1 VRYRLLGPLQVVLGD
16 TAVDIGPPKQR
27 AVLGVLLIAQGR
39 VVSTDRLI
47 DAVWGDDAPGSA
59 MASLQA
65 YISNLRKALR
75 PGGGAA
81 SPIVRQAPGYYL
93 DAEDTDLGAF
103 VECCAISRTA
113 VEAGDWRAALAA
125 AEDALALWRGPLLA
139 DLRDEA
145 WVRDEAARVDDLRT
159 ECLEHRVTAL
169 LALGRAADAVSQA
182 AQLRHADPLRDRG
195 AWLQMLALYRSGR
208 TAEALEVFGSHAQLL
223 DDELGLEPGA
233 ELREL
238 QTSILRQAPE
248 LAAWPRSPEWTGA
261 GSVPAP
267 TVQPAELLEAPPTGL
282 IGRTRELSTVTRL
295 LDDVDAGATRWLV
308 LTGPPGIGKT
318 RLAEEAA
325 ARGAQRGGRVLW
337 VGCPDERGTPAWWPM
352 RQLVRALGADAD
364 QVLQVPAEVDSDTAR
379 FHVYERIQT
388 LLEGVSRER
397 PLVVVIDDAQWADPT
412 SASCLAYIAGA
423 VRDHPIFVVVTVRDA
438 EHGPE
443 LSRFL
448 ATAARGDGN
457 RHLEVPALSRDE
469 VRALANQVAEDVLTD
484 AETAVLADR
493 TAGNPFFVSE
503 YARLPPT
510 ERAGTEIPG
519 AIRSVLD
526 RRLAGLDPAVLQ
538 MLRAAAVIG
547 DVVEFAVLAATTRLD
562 FDTLADYLDEAA
574 DERIVVAAHDG
585 DGYAFAHG
593 LLRTQLLAD
602 IPALRRQRLHAKV
615 AEVLQDGAVDDVLT
629 RRAQHLVAALPLV
642 DPADVV
648 HACRLAAEQAT
659 QRWSS
664 ETAARWWQAALD
676 AYDLLPTAARNDA
689 DRDALTVAMLG
700 ALARAGRGQ
709 TVLETVQQ
717 HILDALRTGRTAT
730 AGRLASAL
738 LRVSGGWPWLAP
750 GVDPGPLLTV
760 LSQAAELAAGDP
772 AAEARIRAALA
783 VGHCYHPDA
792 SIASAQLALSREL
805 AQATGDPDIIADS
818 LMGLLITYSGV
829 ARLSAQ
835 TLFWVEELIT
845 LDHNEIR
852 EDTVIAHSVAT
863 MAAMNLGDVD
873 GAVAH
878 LRAGIDGSEELQ
890 LPVLRAQLRWT
901 EATIAL
907 WRGDFAETERHH
919 AIAASVHEQTELY
932 EAGSGMLAAASLI
945 REKGRIPESGLLSHD
960 VPETGGDGMVG
971 VVQVALETVRDGDR
985 AFAESLLR
993 RGLSVPP
1000 THNWMSLGTY
1010 VLLAHLCVNHA
1021 LTDFVP
1027 TLLEALEPFGER
1039 IAVIGQVGMAGP
1051 VALATARLHALQGDV
1066 GAARADL
1073 AVAVGIA
1080 ERTGGVPTLIRC
1092 RLLDLELDS
1101 TGTDVE
1107 ARAQQL
1113 ERDARRL
1120 GMLGV
1125 ADAAGRLALESGTPR
1140 PPSFRQEKT
1149 KGPARR

>member
-1 VRYRLLGPLQVVLGD
+1 MHYRLLGPLQVAHADNLI
-16 TAVDIGPPKQR
+16 DIGSPKQR
-27 AVLGVLLIAQGR
+27 AVLAVLLIAQGR

-59 MASLQA
+59 LASLQA

-75 PGGGAA
+75 MGEGAA

-93 DAEDTDLGAF
+93 DAEHTDLSAF
-103 VECCAISRTA
+103 VDGCAASRA
-113 VEAGDWRAALAA
+113 AIEAGDWRTALTAAD
-125 AEDALALWRGPLLA
+125 EALALWRGPLLA
-139 DLRDEA
+139 DMRDQPWVHEEA
-145 WVRDEAARVDDLRT
+145 GRVEDLRA
-159 ECLEHRVTAL
+159 ECQEHRVTAL
-169 LALGRAADAVSQA
+169 LALGRVPDAATQA
-182 AQLRHADPLRDRG
+182 AQLRAADPFRDRG

-208 TAEALEVFGSHAQLL
+208 TAEALDVFGSHAQLL
-223 DDELGLEPGA
+223 DDELGLEPGP

-267 TVQPAELLEAPPTGL
+267 ALSSTPAPEVPASGL
-282 IGRTRELSTVTRL
+282 IGRTRELAAVTRL
-295 LDDVDAGATRWLV
+295 LDDVTGGATRWLV

-325 ARGAQRGGRVLW
+325 ARGGRRGADVVW

-388 LLEGVSRER
+388 LLERVSRSQ

-412 SASCLAYIAGA
+412 SASCLAYVAGA
-423 VRDHPIFVVVTVRDA
+423 LRDHPILVVVTVRDVD
-438 EHGPE
+438 HGPE

-457 RHLEVPALSRDE
+457 RHLEVPALDRDE
-469 VRALANQVAEDVLTD
+469 VKALANQVAEDSLTD
-484 AETAVLADR
+484 SETAVLADR
-493 TAGNPFFVSE
+493 TGGNPFFVSE
-503 YARLPPT
+503 YARLPRA

-538 MLRAAAVIG
+538 VLRAAAVIG

-562 FDTLADYLDEAA
+562 FDTLADYLDDAA
-574 DERIVVAAHDG
+574 DERIVVPAHDG
-585 DGYAFAHG
+585 EGYAFAHG

-602 IPALRRQRLHAKV
+602 LPALRRQRLHAKV
-615 AEVLQDGAVDDVLT
+615 AEVLAHGVVDDALT

-642 DPADVV
+642 EPAQVV
-648 HACRLAAEQAT
+648 QACRLAAEQAT

-676 AYDLLPTAARNDA
+676 AYDLLPAAERSDA
-689 DRDALTVAMLG
+689 ERDALTVAMLG

-709 TVLETVQQ
+709 TVLETVQR
-717 HILDALRTGRTAT
+717 HILEALRTGRTAT

-750 GVDPGPLLTV
+750 GVDPGPLLAV
-760 LSQAAELAAGDP
+760 LNQAAELAAGDP

-792 SIASAQLALSREL
+792 SVAAAHLARSREL
-805 AQATGDPDIIADS
+805 ADATGDAEILADA
-818 LMGLLITYSGV
+818 LMGSLITYSGV
-829 ARLSAQ
+829 APLSAQ
-835 TLFWVEELIT
+835 TLEWVEQLIT
-845 LDHNEIR
+845 LQHRGVR

-863 MAAMNLGDVD
+863 MAAINLGDID
-873 GAVAH
+873 GAVEH

-901 EATIAL
+901 EAVIAL

-919 AIAASVHEQTELY
+919 TIAASVHEQTELY

-945 REKGRIPESGLLSHD
+945 RERGRIPETGLLSRD
-960 VPETGGDGMVG
+960 VPDTGGEDMVA
-971 VVQVALETVRDGDR
+971 VVRVALETVRDGDP
-985 AFAESLLR
+985 AVAEDLLHH
-993 RGLSVPP
+993 GLSGTH
-1000 THNWMSLGTY
+1000 THNWMSLGNY
-1010 VLLAHLCVNHA
+1010 VLLAHLCADHEM
-1021 LTDFVP
+1021 TDYARA
-1027 TLLEALEPFGER
+1027 LLEVLGSFRDR
-1039 IAVIGQVGMAGP
+1039 IAVIGQVGLAGT
-1051 VALATARLHALQGDV
+1051 VAYATARLHNLLGDL
-1066 GAARADL
+1066 GAAQRDL
-1073 AVAVGIA
+1073 ATAVGIA
-1080 ERTGGVPTLIRC
+1080 ERTGGAPTLLRC
-1092 RLLDLELDS
+1092 RLLELEMDDDAEVS
-1101 TGTDVE
+1101 VR
-1107 ARAQQL
+1107 ARAL

-1120 GMLGV
+1120 GMLGL
-1125 ADAAGRLALESGTPR
+1125 ADEARQLAETTAAAG
-1140 PPSFRQEKT
+1140 
-1149 KGPARR
+1149 